1 LKTWRGHWLRSISG
15 MADIDFIPHKF
26 PAVQSSA
33 PQPVLPPLGGCALL
47 FDIDGTLLDLA
58 PTPDAVVVPKGLR
71 SALHRLFELSGG
83 ALAFVSGR
91 SIVDIDRIFAP
102 MVLPAVGGHGAEM
115 RVSPTSEACAIGA
128 QPMSRELKRR
138 FAAIGDMS
146 ERILIED
153 KGYSIAIHYRQALE
167 FEHAIFARVAAIRSD
182 LSEAPIDV
190 LPGKRVVEIK
200 PSGFSKASGVREL
213 MLHDP
218 FKQRRPVFFGDDV
231 TDDSVFAIMPDLAGL
246 SFSVGRKA
254 RGVAGQFGRPRDVRR
269 WLTELAGRA
278 EAPTP

>member
-1 LKTWRGHWLRSISG
+1 
-15 MADIDFIPHKF
+15 MADTDFIFETLSTAHAP
-26 PAVQSSA
+26 A
-33 PQPVLPPLGGCALL
+33 PQPVLPPLHRCALL

-58 PTPDAVVVPKGLR
+58 PTPDAVVVPEGLR
-71 SALHRLFELSGG
+71 SALQRLFDLSGG

-91 SIVDIDRIFAP
+91 SIADIDRIFAP
-102 MVLPAVGGHGAEM
+102 MILPAIGGHGAEM
-115 RVSPTSEACAIGA
+115 RVSPMAEACAIGA
-128 QPMSRELKRR
+128 YPMSRELKRR
-138 FAAIGDMS
+138 FAAIGEMS

-153 KGYSIAIHYRQALE
+153 KGYSLAIHYRQATE
-167 FEHAIFARVAAIRSD
+167 FEPEIFTRVTAIRSD

-213 MLHDP
+213 MTHSP
-218 FKQRRPVFFGDDV
+218 FKGRCPVFFGDDV
-231 TDDSVFAIMPDLAGL
+231 TDDAVFAIMPDIAGL

-269 WLTELAGRA
+269 WLARLAECEVPRQ
-278 EAPTP
+278 